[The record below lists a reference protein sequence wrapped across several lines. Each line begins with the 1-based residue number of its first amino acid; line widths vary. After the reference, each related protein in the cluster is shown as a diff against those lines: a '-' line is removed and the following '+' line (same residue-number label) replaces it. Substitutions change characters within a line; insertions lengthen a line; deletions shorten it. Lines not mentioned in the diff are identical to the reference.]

1 MDKPIEVK
9 VSPGNSLRGE
19 IRSPLLPGDK
29 SISHRAILLGA
40 LAQGESVID
49 NLLVAGVTRPLLAAL
64 TALGV
69 PWKLEG
75 HRLHITGVGLH
86 GFSAPA
92 GPIDCGNSATTI
104 RLLAGTL
111 AAAGVPAVLDGTS
124 GLRRRPMDRII
135 TPLQAMGVPMQGSPN
150 HTAPLHLEA
159 RPAGRPL
166 KGIEYTLP
174 VASAQVKSCLL
185 LAGLA
190 ADGTLTIHEPGP
202 SRDHTERML
211 SSMGALVEVD
221 GGTVRLTPPAAGLQP
236 LTLAVPGDFSAAA
249 FLIVAALVTPGSEV
263 MLRNIGLNPT
273 RTGLLDVLLEMGG
286 DIVFSSREQNG
297 EQVGDLRVRH
307 SRLHGAEI
315 AGDLVVRMIDEF
327 PIFAVAAAYANSPTL
342 VRNAEELRFKES
354 DRITALC
361 QELRSVG
368 VEIEETPDGF
378 RMPGKTPPCGG
389 RADAHGDHRLAMSLA
404 VAGLASEAPLGVSGA
419 EMTGESFPGFL
430 EALQKLGAFVSSNGQ
445 GHTPGPGHS
454 GAGHVGP
461 GHSGHHSSGARA

>member
-40 LAQGESVID
+40 MANGPSVID

-69 PWKLEG
+69 TWKLEG
-75 HRLHITGVGLH
+75 TRLRVQGVGLR
-86 GFSAPA
+86 GFHAPA
-92 GPIDCGNSATTI
+92 APLDCGNSATTI
-104 RLLAGTL
+104 RLLAGAL
-111 AAAGVPAVLDGTS
+111 SASGVAATLDGTS
-124 GLRRRPMDRII
+124 GLRRRPMDRIV
-135 TPLQAMGVPMQGSPN
+135 TPLQQMGVPIQSSPN
-150 HTAPLHLEA
+150 HTAPLVLGERA
-159 RPAGRPL
+159 ASQQL

-185 LAGLA
+185 IAGLGA
-190 ADGTLTIHEPGP
+190 EKTLTVHEPGP

-211 SSMGALVEVD
+211 ASMGAQVDVE
-221 GGTVRLTPPAAGLQP
+221 GHTVRLTPPANGLQA
-236 LTLAVPGDFSAAA
+236 LTLTVPGDFSAAA
-249 FLIVAALVTPGSEV
+249 FLIVAALITPGSEV

-273 RTGLLDVLLEMGG
+273 RTGLLDVLLDMGG

-297 EQVGDLRVRH
+297 EEVGDLRVRH
-307 SRLHGAEI
+307 SRLHGAEVS
-315 AGDLVVRMIDEF
+315 GDLVVRMIDEF
-327 PIFAVAAAYANSPTL
+327 PIFAVAAAFAKSPTL
-342 VRNAEELRFKES
+342 VRNAEELRYKES
-354 DRITALC
+354 DRISALC

-378 RMPGKTPPCGG
+378 SLPGKTPPCGG

-404 VAGLASEAPLGVSGA
+404 VAGLASEAPLSVTGA

-430 EALQKLGAFVSSNGQ
+430 DALQKLGAYISSNG
-445 GHTPGPGHS
+445 GSANGHS
-454 GAGHVGP
+454 SPA
-461 GHSGHHSSGARA
+461 